1 MEEAEQICDEVV
13 IIDEG
18 KFIISGSPKELIKN
32 TEDCKRLEDVF
43 LHYTGHSVR
52 D

>member
-1 MEEAEQICDEVV
+1 MEEAEQLCDEVV

-18 KFIISGSPKELIKN
+18 KFVISGTPGELIRN
-32 TEDCKRLEDVF
+32 TTGCKRLEDVF
-43 LHYTGHSVR
+43 LHYTGHSLR